1 MGNIYR
7 KLVEFTERGENV
19 ALATVIRTR
28 GSVPREVGAR
38 MIVHP
43 QGQHV
48 GTVGGGCGEAEVIR
62 AALDVIATGEPRVVR
77 ADLAGE
83 ISMESQGVCGGTMD
97 IFVETWPPPGCQELV
112 KWLLQSVEERKSMA
126 LLTVVSAPGGEAGCL
141 ANKALIWLDG
151 KPVSNLGLGQMEP
164 TILED
169 ARLALEEG
177 ECRLLEYEIAGQ
189 EVEVFVE
196 VHRPPPTLLI
206 VGAGHIALPLVQ
218 MGKLLDFEVVV
229 LDDRASMANKERFP
243 QADRVIAADFEATLR
258 HFPIDEGTYVVLIT
272 RGHQHDVTC
281 LLEIIDSPAAYI
293 GMIGSRRRVAAV
305 FQLLEEEQGLS
316 RQKLGRVYAPIGLDI
331 GAQTPA
337 EIAVSIIA
345 EVVKILRQGAAPS
358 ISDYR
363 R

>member
-1 MGNIYR
+1 MENIYR
-7 KLVEFTERGENV
+7 KLIEFADRGETV
-19 ALATVIRTR
+19 AIATVIRTR
-28 GSVPREVGAR
+28 GSVPRETGAK
-38 MIVHP
+38 MIIHP

-48 GTVGGGCGEAEVIR
+48 GTVGGGCGEAEVMR
-62 AALDVIATGEPRVVR
+62 AALDVIATGEALIVQ

-83 ISMESQGVCGGTMD
+83 ISMESQGVCGGAMD

-112 KWLLQSVEERKSMA
+112 RWLLQSIEERKSMA
-126 LLTVVSAPGGEAGCL
+126 LLTVVSATGEEAGCL
-141 ANKALIWLDG
+141 TNKALIWLDQQ
-151 KPVSNLGLGQMEP
+151 PVSNLGLGQMES
-164 TILED
+164 TILEE

-189 EVEVFVE
+189 KVEVFVE

-206 VGAGHIALPLVQ
+206 VGAGHIAVPLAQ

-229 LDDRASMANKERFP
+229 LDDRASLANKERFP
-243 QADRVIAADFEATLR
+243 PADRVIAAHFEETLR
-258 HFPIDEGTYVVLIT
+258 HFPIDENTYVVLIT

-281 LLEIIDSPAAYI
+281 LLEILDSPAAYI

-305 FQLLEEEQGLS
+305 FQLLEEERGLPG
-316 RQKLGRVYAPIGLDI
+316 QKLQRVYAPIGLDI
-331 GAQTPA
+331 GAETPA

-345 EVVKILRQGAAPS
+345 EVVKIMRHGAVPS